1 MSASACSLNYDD
13 LVCNN
18 FYDMWGEFQEATSN
32 EQACP
37 TLSALQRLGANVQ
50 DNREVKTPS
59 PSPKTIHILRA
70 IHKMLPGQNGQ
81 LHRLLR
87 LVLRRSLWC
96 TTMMMQVC
104 LLWMKQQLRLLVM
117 PVPGDHQLASR

>member
-1 MSASACSLNYDD
+1 MSASDCSLNYDD

-18 FYDMWGEFQEATSN
+18 FYDMWGEFQEATSS

-37 TLSALQRLGANVQ
+37 TLSALKRLGANTQ
-50 DNREVKTPS
+50 DNREVTAPSTP
-59 PSPKTIHILRA
+59 PKIIYILPA
-70 IHKMLPGQNGQ
+70 THTLLPGHNGQ
-81 LHRLLR
+81 HHRLLR

-117 PVPGDHQLASR
+117 PVPGDHQPASR

>member
-1 MSASACSLNYDD
+1 MSASDCSLNYDD

-18 FYDMWGEFQEATSN
+18 FYDMWGEFQEATSS

-37 TLSALQRLGANVQ
+37 TLSALQRLGANTQ

-59 PSPKTIHILRA
+59 PPPKIIHILSA
-70 IHKMLPGQNGQ
+70 THTVLLGHSEQQ
-81 LHRLLR
+81 HRLLI
-87 LVLRRSLWC
+87 LVWRRSLWC
-96 TTMMMQVC
+96 TMMMMQVC

-117 PVPGDHQLASR
+117 PVPGDRQPASR